1 MKRKTVSVKK
11 LTMLAMLCAIAYAL
25 VFLVRIPVVLFLK
38 YEPKDVVI
46 VIGGFLFGPA
56 AAAIVSVLVSL
67 LEMVTISSTGIWG
80 ALMNILSTCA
90 FACTAALVYRKKH
103 TQVGAVAGLLIGSVL
118 MCALMLLWNYLIAPF
133 YMGQPREAVAALLL
147 PAFLPFN
154 LLKAGLNTGI
164 TLLLY
169 KPVVTALRRVGLLS
183 ASAPAASAQPKRI
196 SKIGVWCFAALL
208 LATCVVC
215 ILIMNGKL

>member
-1 MKRKTVSVKK
+1 
-11 LTMLAMLCAIAYAL
+11 MLAMLCAIAYAL
-25 VFLVRIPVVLFLK
+25 VFLIRIPVVLFLN

-56 AAAIVSVLVSL
+56 AAAVVSVLVSL
-67 LEMVTISSTGIWG
+67 IEMVTISSTGIWG
-80 ALMNILSTCA
+80 AVMNILSTCA

-103 TQVGAVAGLLIGSVL
+103 TQVGAVVGLLIGSAL
-118 MCALMLLWNYLIAPF
+118 MCALMLLWNYLITPF

-169 KPVVTALRRVGLLS
+169 KPVATALRRVGLLS
-183 ASAPAASAQPKRI
+183 ASAPLTSAQPKRTL
-196 SKIGVWCFAALL
+196 KIGVWCFAAVL

-215 ILIMNGKL
+215 ILIMNGIL